1 MTKKIL
7 MAPFHYPPMGG
18 SSGVQRSLFFSSCL
32 ENFDWHAIVLTAHS
46 RVHPITSNEGL
57 KDIPKNAVVKR
68 TFAIDVARHLSLG
81 GRFPR
86 FLALPDRWSS
96 WVLSGVWSGLWM
108 IKKYKPS
115 VIWTTYPIASSHLIG
130 YLLHKLTKL
139 PWIADFRDPMT
150 EEDYPR
156 NPTVFKCYRW
166 LEKKVMQ
173 HAHYVVVTTPGVKR
187 VYGER
192 YGKDC
197 ESKIKIIQNG
207 FDENKFASVE
217 TKLVQ
222 TSDLKENQNKPK
234 RLVHSGVIYPEE
246 RDPEP
251 LFSAIS
257 ELKQEGAISA
267 EKLSLE
273 LRSAGHDDLYNE
285 MLSKYDIKDIVKL
298 LPAIPHEENIADM
311 LTADALLLLQ
321 GSTCNEQ
328 IPAKAYEYI
337 RTGKPVIALTDEKGD
352 TGQLLKGLGVG
363 IIAALENK
371 QQIKD
376 KIAQIETICN
386 QFVPLEKEKIESF
399 SRQSETKE
407 LADLLS
413 TIT

>member
-32 ENFDWHAIVLTAHS
+32 QNYGWQALVLTAHT
-46 RVHPITSNEGL
+46 RVHPIVSNEGL
-57 KDIPKNAVVKR
+57 KDIPGNAVVKR
-68 TFAIDVARHLSLG
+68 TFAVDVARHLSIA

-96 WVLSGVWSGLWM
+96 WVLSGVWVGFWM

-150 EEDYPR
+150 EEDYPT
-156 NPTVFKCYRW
+156 NPTVFKFYRW
-166 LEKKVMQ
+166 LEKKTIQ
-173 HAHYVVVTTPGVKR
+173 HATYVVVTTPGVKR
-187 VYGER
+187 VYGQR
-192 YGKDC
+192 YGSGC
-197 ESKIKIIQNG
+197 EEKIKIIQNG
-207 FDENKFASVE
+207 FDENKFATIEASLNQYSARS
-217 TKLVQ
+217 TNGKKLI
-222 TSDLKENQNKPK
+222 

-251 LFSAIS
+251 LFMAVS
-257 ELKQEGAISA
+257 ELKKEDKISA
-267 EKLSLE
+267 RTLSIE
-273 LRSAGHDDLYNE
+273 LRSAGHDDLYKA
-285 MLSKYDIKDIVKL
+285 MLAKHDIQDIVKL
-298 LPAIPHEENIADM
+298 LPAITHEENIADM
-311 LTADALLLLQ
+311 LTADMLLLLQ

-352 TGQLLKGLGVG
+352 TGQLLKGLGIG
-363 IIAALENK
+363 IIAALESK
-371 QQIKD
+371 DQIK
-376 KIAQIETICN
+376 KVLAQ
-386 QFVPLEKEKIESF
+386 LENISNEFHALESEKIQSF

-407 LADLLS
+407 LADLLA
-413 TIT
+413 TIV